1 MVLRNSLLRKCVP
14 EYISWSAAERA
25 ILCTTKKFVKSI
37 SAQITSQPIKI
48 NGKSSAYFL
57 LLFLCWCD
65 ASSWRVVRRRTFRHV
80 RQKSP
85 KNWRCR
91 RCTSHAWHSALIIQR
106 TETVLYNTLPG
117 NFGVHFLG
125 EIHHP
130 GACSQLLAL
139 AWRFEIIENGSRL
152 ARKWRIRAGI
162 EPNATIGQL
171 VKTRTPIGCGTT
183 NISHTKRHTHNRLV
197 ANLMPTWTHVIEN
210 KQFLFFWG
218 RA

>member
-65 ASSWRVVRRRTFRHV
+65 ASSWRVVRRRTFCHG

-85 KNWRCR
+85 KNWRSR
-91 RCTSHAWHSALIIQR
+91 RCTSHAWRSALIVQR
-106 TETVLYNTLPG
+106 TETVLHNTLPG
-117 NFGVHFLG
+117 NSGVRFFGQ
-125 EIHHP
+125 IHHP
-130 GACSQLLAL
+130 GARFRLLTS
-139 AWRFEIIENGSRL
+139 AWHLKWLKTEVVSPGSD
-152 ARKWRIRAGI
+152 A
-162 EPNATIGQL
+162 
-171 VKTRTPIGCGTT
+171 
-183 NISHTKRHTHNRLV
+183 
-197 ANLMPTWTHVIEN
+197 
-210 KQFLFFWG
+210 
-218 RA
+218 